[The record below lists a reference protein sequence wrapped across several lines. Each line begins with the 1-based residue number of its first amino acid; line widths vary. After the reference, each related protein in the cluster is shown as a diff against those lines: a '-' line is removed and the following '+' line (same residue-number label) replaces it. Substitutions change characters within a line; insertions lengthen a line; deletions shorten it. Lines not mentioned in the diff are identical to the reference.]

1 MMSEFCSKN
10 DKVNSDTKERH
21 TYIERERERERET
34 DRYLFKQIGR

>member
-21 TYIERERERERET
+21 TYIERERERERER
-34 DRYLFKQIGR
+34 DRQILVQTNR